1 MVLLAGGF
9 GDLSFP
15 IAILI
20 ENDGVPLGLLFDALI
35 LGDPHVVLLSLISHS
50 FKWKRMKSLGGFL
63 ILLLVLVGLT

>member
-1 MVLLAGGF
+1 MVLLAGGI

-35 LGDPHVVLLSLISHS
+35 L
-50 FKWKRMKSLGGFL
+50 
-63 ILLLVLVGLT
+63 

>member
-1 MVLLAGGF
+1 MKSLGLRHWYNHRVLQVFWVLQISLGRFMVLLAGGI

-35 LGDPHVVLLSLISHS
+35 L
-50 FKWKRMKSLGGFL
+50 
-63 ILLLVLVGLT
+63 